1 MKSGRLVVRTHGSL
15 LLGGSILALSWASTA
30 AAADAGA
37 PESAPASVATLEEIV
52 VTAQKRSERLQDVP
66 VPVTALSTDS
76 LTERN
81 QTQFADYF
89 REVPSVSLNSTGNGQ
104 NTIVIRGVT
113 TGAISNPSVGI
124 TIDDIPFGSSS
135 AYGYGS
141 VLIPD
146 LDPADLS
153 RVEVLR
159 GPQGTLYGAAS
170 LGGLVKFVTSDPSLS
185 SVGGRGELDFNSV
198 HDGSQGF
205 GVRGSV
211 SVPLITDQLGISVS
225 GFKRQ
230 DPGFI
235 DDPSQGR
242 QNVNQ
247 VNVRGGHLATLW
259 KPWDWL
265 SLKLGVLAQD
275 TNSSGTNSV
284 DVDEH
289 LQPTLGDLQHSMAP
303 GTGGYIGKVRLYSAA
318 INAKLGDYDL
328 VSLSGYGVNDYQGI
342 LQFRNAFFAGL
353 AQANFGVRGNT
364 IVNLFRTKKFTQEVR
379 LSSPS
384 DQRIEWMVGGFYTHE
399 STPVSQILT
408 AADPA
413 TGATQGVLVNFDFP
427 TTYQEYAAFGNVT
440 FHITDQFDIQAGGRE
455 SENKQTY
462 NESDFGVVAEPLFGS
477 NPFVFPPQET
487 KDNAFTYLVT
497 PRYKISPDLMVY
509 ARLAS
514 GYRPGGNNGEATAF
528 NLPLTFKPDKTQ
540 NYELGLK
547 GSVFDRSLSFDT
559 SIYYI
564 DWKDVQL
571 QQTDPISG
579 ISFFTNGGKARST
592 GAELALQS
600 NPLKGLTLGATAA
613 VGDAKLKQD
622 LPLSAG
628 YGVSGDRL
636 PFAPKLA
643 ATFTADQEVPLSAQ
657 LIGFA
662 GATVSYTGSRLGT
675 FVNPVST
682 EPLMPGVRN
691 ELPSYTTVALRTGLR
706 YNTWRLSF
714 FVDNVSDKRGV
725 LNARSKIQGSALP
738 TDPYQITVIRPRTFG
753 LSLSA
758 SY

>member
-1 MKSGRLVVRTHGSL
+1 MKSGRLVLRTHGSL
-15 LLGGSILALSWASTA
+15 LLGGSLLAMSWAAT
-30 AAADAGA
+30 AADAGA
-37 PESAPASVATLEEIV
+37 PDAAAAPGGSLEEIV

-66 VPVTALSTDS
+66 VPVTALSTDA

-89 REVPSVSLNSTGNGQ
+89 REVPSVAFNSTGNGQ
-104 NTIVIRGVT
+104 NSIIIRGVT
-113 TGAISNPSVGI
+113 TGALSNPTVGI

-146 LDPADLS
+146 LDPADLA

-185 SVGGRGELDFNSV
+185 QVTGRGELDFNSV
-198 HDGSQGF
+198 EHGSQGY

-211 SVPLITDQLGISVS
+211 SVPLIADQLGISVS

-247 VNVRGGHLATLW
+247 VNVRGGHLSTLW
-259 KPWDWL
+259 KPADWL
-265 SLKLGVLAQD
+265 SVKLGVLAQD
-275 TNSSGTNSV
+275 TVSSGTNYV
-284 DVDEH
+284 DTDSN
-289 LQPTLGDLQHSMAP
+289 LQPTLGDLQHSMSP
-303 GTGGYIGKVRLYSAA
+303 GTGGYLGKVRLYSAV
-318 INAKLGDYDL
+318 IDAKLGGYDL
-328 VSLSGYGVNDYQGI
+328 VSLSGYGVNDYQST
-342 LQFRNAFFAGL
+342 LQFINGFFGGL
-353 AQANFGVRGNT
+353 AQDYFGVSANT
-364 IVNLFRTKKFTQEVR
+364 ILNQFRTKKFTQEVR

-384 DQRIEWMVGGFYTHE
+384 DQRVEWMIGGFYTHE
-399 STPVSQILT
+399 STPVSQILN

-413 TGATQGVLVNFDFP
+413 TGATKGVLIDFDFP
-427 TTYQEYAAFGNVT
+427 TTYEEYAAFGNLT

-477 NPFVFPPQET
+477 NPFVFPVQNT
-487 KDNAFTYLVT
+487 KANAFTYLVT
-497 PRYKISPDLMVY
+497 PRFKVSPDLMVY

-528 NLPLTFKPDKTQ
+528 DLPLTFKPDKTQ

-547 GSVFDRSLSFDT
+547 GSLFDRMLSFDT
-559 SIYYI
+559 SVYYI
-564 DWKDVQL
+564 NWKDVQL
-571 QQTDPISG
+571 QQTDPLSG
-579 ISFFTNGGKARST
+579 LVFFTNGGKARSQ
-592 GAELALQS
+592 GVELALQS
-600 NPLKGLTLGATAA
+600 NPLKGLTLGATFAYS
-613 VGDAKLKQD
+613 DAKLKED
-622 LPLSAG
+622 LPPAAG
-628 YGVSGDRL
+628 YGLSGDRL
-636 PFAPKLA
+636 PFSPKTS
-643 ATFTADQEVPLSAQ
+643 ATFTADQEMPLTSR
-657 LIGFA
+657 LTGFA
-662 GATVSYTGSRLGT
+662 GATVAYTGNRFGT
-675 FVNPVST
+675 FVNPIST
-682 EPLMPGVRN
+682 DPLVPGMRS

-714 FVDNVSDKRGV
+714 FVDNVADKRG
-725 LNARSKIQGSALP
+725 LLSAQSRIQGSALP
-738 TDPYQITVIRPRTFG
+738 TDPYQVTVIRPRTFG